1 MHRLLVVDDEPNLA
15 ALVADALE
23 RRGYTC
29 DIAHS
34 VSRAFEWLETST
46 YSVVV
51 SDLHLKDGDGLQLLQ
66 HVRSTAPDV
75 GVIIVSAQD
84 HEASASK
91 VIAAGAYGYLVKPV
105 AGAQLAISVELALK
119 RREAEHRARLHQE
132 ELEDLVE
139 RRTSALLQTID
150 GLQQSAHEHARTG
163 EELAHLLGTVCE
175 FGAEADT
182 RHTRRV
188 SSYADLIA
196 GALDMHPERRA
207 RLRLAAALHDVGN
220 VALPKG
226 ITRKPGLFDASDLQA
241 MQQHT
246 LHGHRLLRRGS
257 SALMQTAADIALS
270 HHERVDGSG
279 YPHGATAED
288 ISLEARVVAVAD
300 VYDSMTQSRAYR
312 DAWSADEAL
321 RWIREQAGILF
332 DAEVVEALAS
342 QQAEAAKI
350 RRGLS
355 DLLEPAE

>member
-84 HEASASK
+84 HEASAAK

-119 RREAEHRARLHQE
+119 RREAEHRARLQE

-150 GLQQSAHEHARTG
+150 GLQQSAHEHADR

-175 FGAEADT
+175 FGAEAT
-182 RHTRRV
+182 RVTPAAYRATRTSSPERSTCIPNVAPACGSPRRCATSATSRCRRASPGSRASSTRATCRPCSSTPSAATGCAWKLGAHADGGRHRVESSRARGRQRIPARRHGGGYLARGPRRRRGRRV
-188 SSYADLIA
+188 R
-196 GALDMHPERRA
+196 LDDP
-207 RLRLAAALHDVGN
+207 V
-220 VALPKG
+220 
-226 ITRKPGLFDASDLQA
+226 
-241 MQQHT
+241 
-246 LHGHRLLRRGS
+246 
-257 SALMQTAADIALS
+257 
-270 HHERVDGSG
+270 
-279 YPHGATAED
+279 
-288 ISLEARVVAVAD
+288 ARVPRRVVGGRGA
-300 VYDSMTQSRAYR
+300 S
-312 DAWSADEAL
+312 L
-321 RWIREQAGILF
+321 IREQAGILF